1 MDCLQVYMM
10 DKRFLDPRRPKGT
23 PSKDDQA
30 EMLLP
35 FDPELPVVPTLYAS
49 HRKTIARISG
59 MLTADVRW
67 LTSFS
72 TYRLAKT

>member
-1 MDCLQVYMM
+1 MQVYMI

-35 FDPELPVVPTLYAS
+35 FDPELPINAQQFAS
-49 HRKTIARISG
+49 HKHAIARVTGKHFFLNASH
-59 MLTADVRW
+59 VH
-67 LTSFS
+67 SV
-72 TYRLAKT
+72 